1 MSGDKEMLRRQRQV
15 LEDIEQGIR
24 MANRE
29 VLGQALPRLGRDH
42 VLALAVAVAKLR
54 GSYLDAAMHLVR
66 PPAVDIADLKAKR
79 EAYDEARMAFEA
91 LERAVERGYIE
102 LKD

>member
-1 MSGDKEMLRRQRQV
+1 MSGDKEVLLRQRHI

-24 MANRE
+24 LANLE

-54 GSYLDAAMHLVR
+54 GTYLEAAMHLVR
-66 PPAVDIADLKAKR
+66 PAAGDVANLKARR
-79 EAYDEARMAFEA
+79 EAYDEARLAFEA
-91 LERAVERGYIE
+91 LERAIERGYIL